1 MKSRAR
7 SVCLL
12 RFTFAAAG
20 TAVADDPHAAGLA
33 FVGKVRLIAA
43 LLAQRHAEQVGKLE
57 VDRLALIAQS

>member
-20 TAVADDPHAAGLA
+20 TAVADDLHAAGLA
-33 FVGKVRLIAA
+33 LLRKVRLIAA
-43 LLAQRHAEQVGKLE
+43 LLAQRHAEQVGELE
-57 VDRLALIAQS
+57 VDGLALIAQS

>member
-20 TAVADDPHAAGLA
+20 TAVADDLHAAGLA

-43 LLAQRHAEQVGKLE
+43 LLPQGHAEQIGELE
-57 VDRLALIAQS
+57 VDGLTLIAQA